1 MTDELRPLVPLA
13 QLLERLAGSYAA
25 AAEWTREIARA
36 NSLDALRVYGVAD
49 DHATAVRQLAAECG
63 LLSADRHAVLAP
75 ARLSQL
81 QVLLDILDGLDPPS
95 VAPPSE
101 RPLVFTTPRAASHL
115 VTPSG
120 RRLDLLVQDVIAGAH
135 SELHIG
141 GPFWNRHGC
150 DLLREV
156 LLPAIAE
163 RQVAVHFY
171 AHDPSSR
178 AQPLN
183 DLVKDC
189 ADYGRTSLYWWTG
202 ANPGMMHAKFV
213 VADRATGYF
222 GSANL
227 SSLGLQEHFEIGMEL
242 GSTQASSLVDLCTRL
257 RQEGF
262 FTQVTKGP
270 GRAPDPLV
278 LLQTADGKRRF
289 GQLRSWHTTRDGRRE
304 ADVLCR
310 LSDDAP
316 RPARIR
322 VDESRIRLIPGV
334 DYAHVQ
340 TAGGAQADDSEA
352 EGTG

>member
-1 MTDELRPLVPLA
+1 MTDELRPLIPLA
-13 QLLERLAGSYAA
+13 QLLERLAGSYTA
-25 AAEWTREIARA
+25 AAEWTREIAR
-36 NSLDALRVYGVAD
+36 SDTLDALRVHGVAD

-63 LLSADRHAVLAP
+63 LLDPGRHTELVP

-81 QVLLDILDGLDPPS
+81 QVLLDVLDGLDPPPA
-95 VAPPSE
+95 APPSE
-101 RPLVFTTPRAASHL
+101 RPLVFTTPRAAAHL
-115 VTPSG
+115 VAPPV
-120 RRLDLLVQDVIAGAH
+120 RRLDLLVQDVIAGAD

-156 LLPAIAE
+156 LLPAVAE

-227 SSLGLQEHFEIGMEL
+227 SSLGLQEHFEIGMAL

-278 LLQTADGKRRF
+278 LLETADGKRRF
-289 GQLRSWHTTRDGRRE
+289 GQLRSWRTTRDGRRE

-334 DYAHVQ
+334 DYANVP
-340 TAGGAQADDSEA
+340 TAGGARADDGET